1 MDYFALGGVLIKE
14 EDVGTVFTK
23 HEAFRSRWNLSAPL
37 HSTKIRGKRGGF
49 SWLKKVPERADQFF
63 SDLDSLMVSLPFV
76 AMACVIDRPGYVARY
91 EGKHAEPWLLCKT
104 AFSILVERSAKYAK
118 SLDRRLVIYF
128 EEAGKHEDRAIQS
141 YARDLKTVGMP
152 FEGAAQ
158 AGYKSLTAEDFRSLV
173 QGEPNRITK
182 AVPMVQF
189 ADLVLYALS
198 KGGYA
203 PDYAPFRAL
212 HDCGRILDALLPA
225 KDLPQL
231 GVKYSC
237 FETTKARGAPSL

>member
-14 EDVGTVFTK
+14 EDIGTIFAEHK
-23 HEAFRSRWNLSAPL
+23 AFRSRWDLSTPL
-37 HSTKIRGKRGGF
+37 HSTKIRGRREGF
-49 SWLKKVPERADQFF
+49 SWLKKDPEKANRFF
-63 SDLDSLMVSLPFV
+63 SDLDGLILSLPFV
-76 AMACVIDRPGYVARY
+76 AMACVIDRPGYMARY

-104 AFSILVERSAKYAK
+104 AFSILVERSAKYAR

-128 EEAGKHEDRAIQS
+128 EESGKHEDRAIQA

-152 FEGAAQ
+152 FEGATQ
-158 AGYKSLTAEDFRSLV
+158 AGYRSLAAEDFRSLV

-203 PDYAPFRAL
+203 PDYPPFRAL
-212 HDCGRILDALLPA
+212 HDRRRILDALLPA
-225 KDLPQL
+225 EDLPQL

-237 FETTKARGAPSL
+237 FETTKARVAPSL

>member
-14 EDVGTVFTK
+14 EDISEILMEHK
-23 HEAFRSRWNLSAPL
+23 AFRGRWDLTAPL
-37 HSTKIRGKRGGF
+37 HSTKIRGQREGF
-49 SWLKKVPERADQFF
+49 SWLKKDPVKAVQFF
-63 SDLDSLMVSLPFV
+63 SDLDNLMVSLPLV
-76 AMACVIDRPGYVARY
+76 AMACVIDRTGYVSRY
-91 EGKHAEPWLLCKT
+91 KGRHAEPWLLCKT

-128 EEAGKHEDRAIQS
+128 EESGKHEDRAIQA
-141 YARDLKTVGMP
+141 YARDLKTAGMP
-152 FEGAAQ
+152 FEGAEQ
-158 AGYKSLTAEDFRSLV
+158 AGYSSLAAEDFRSLV
-173 QGEPNRITK
+173 QGDPNRITK

-212 HDCGRILDALLPA
+212 HDRKRILDALLSA
-225 KDLPQL
+225 EDLPQL

-237 FETTKARGAPSL
+237 FETTKARVAPSL